1 MLVCPYC
8 GAQNADDNA
17 FCSNCGA
24 ALKDANQ
31 PQQNFEVNE
40 KPAQTYQQN
49 DPGPQQ
55 TYQQNQ
61 WNYAPQPIA
70 PIPTGGLMAW
80 SIITILLCTIPGIV
94 ALVNTLG
101 INKAATLEEQQT
113 KMSSARMW
121 CIIGTILGI
130 IAIIG
135 NLAAR
140 GSM

>member
-1 MLVCPYC
+1 MLICPYC

-17 FCSNCGA
+17 LCSNCGA

-49 DPGPQQ
+49 DPGQQQ

-61 WNYAPQPIA
+61 WNYAPQPLA

-80 SIITILLCTIPGIV
+80 SIITILLCTIPGII

-101 INKAATLEEQQT
+101 INKAATIDEQKK

-121 CIIGTILGI
+121 CIIGTVLGVL
-130 IAIIG
+130 AIIG